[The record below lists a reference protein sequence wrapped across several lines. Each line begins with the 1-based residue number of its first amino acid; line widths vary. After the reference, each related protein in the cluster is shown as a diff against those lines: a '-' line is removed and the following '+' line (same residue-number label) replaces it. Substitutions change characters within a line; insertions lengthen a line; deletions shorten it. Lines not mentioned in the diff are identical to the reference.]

1 MQSKNTDICTFKAT
15 ESLEVPAMIPHKTR
29 FLSAAAAAA
38 ILIATVAVAH
48 TVHTYKAPSDQPRL
62 TVGKGTE
69 TPPAQTAPTGPHGNL
84 ACGMALD
91 SDCERLEML
100 LPM

>member
-1 MQSKNTDICTFKAT
+1 MQSKNTDISPFRAT
-15 ESLEVPAMIPHKTR
+15 ESLEVPAMISRKTI
-29 FLSAAAAAA
+29 SAAAAAA

-69 TPPAQTAPTGPHGNL
+69 TAPAQTAPAGPHGNL